1 MLKVYLHCLSNIV
14 IIDTEKNKMLFTG
27 LHEVVKSKTDYEP
40 EQRIT
45 KATVNKHKK
54 RGYAISVP
62 ILANYAPEELSKYE
76 AQDADNQL
84 VGEYADM
91 ETFSK
96 VVKSLYEQSKE
107 IRITRHFTNFASDL
121 WETMIALRQGKTEQ
135 EFNKYNNKTE
145 SELMLFRCLE
155 GKV

>member
-1 MLKVYLHCLSNIV
+1 
-14 IIDTEKNKMLFTG
+14 MLFTG
-27 LHEVVKSKTDYEP
+27 LHEVVKGKTDYEP

-62 ILANYAPEELSKYE
+62 VIANYAPEELSKYE
-76 AQDADNQL
+76 AQDADNHFI
-84 VGEYADM
+84 GEYADM

-107 IRITRHFTNFASDL
+107 IRTTRHFTNFAHEL

-135 EFNKYNNKTE
+135 EFNRYNNKRE
-145 SELMLFRCLE
+145 ADLMLFRCL
-155 GKV
+155 GRKVENE

>member
-27 LHEVVKSKTDYEP
+27 LHEVVKGKTDYEP

-54 RGYAISVP
+54 RGYGISVP
-62 ILANYAPEELSKYE
+62 ILANYAPEELRKYE
-76 AQDADNQL
+76 AQDADDHFI
-84 VGEYADM
+84 GEYPDM

-107 IRITRHFTNFASDL
+107 VRTTRFFVNFASDL
-121 WETMIALRQGKTEQ
+121 WKTMIALRQGKTEQ

-145 SELMLFRCLE
+145 SDLMLFRCLE